1 MFRLFKRDPIKK
13 LEAERLALLERA
25 RDLQRGGDIVAFA
38 EMMQGMQGT
47 DPAKFAVVNGGLNP
61 ERQQN
66 ARELMDHAVVR
77 VAEIAKET
85 EEEEK
90 KKAEKAAKAAARH
103 A

>member
-1 MFRLFKRDPIKK
+1 
-13 LEAERLALLERA
+13 
-25 RDLQRGGDIVAFA
+25 
-38 EMMQGMQGT
+38 MQGT
-47 DPAKFAVVNGGLNP
+47 DPAKFAVVNGALNP